1 MQRLRRLRR
10 SAAMRDLVAETQ
22 VRTGALIYP
31 IFVIDGENIKEEV
44 PSMPGV
50 FRYSVDRLEEIVD
63 EILVCQIGGTM
74 LFGVPAH
81 KDERGSEAYT
91 AASRRSVRK
100 RAKSCSS
107 SPISACANTPRTGIA
122 GCSRAVTWTTTR
134 PCRCM
139 QRRRWRQPERGR
151 TWSRPPR

>member
-10 SAAMRDLVAETQ
+10 SASMRDLVAETQ

-50 FRYSVDRLEEIVD
+50 FRYSVDRPEEIVD
-63 EILVCQIGGTM
+63 EMPVCQIGGTM

-81 KDERGSEAYT
+81 KE
-91 AASRRSVRK
+91 
-100 RAKSCSS
+100 
-107 SPISACANTPRTGIA
+107 
-122 GCSRAVTWTTTR
+122 
-134 PCRCM
+134 
-139 QRRRWRQPERGR
+139 ERGR
-151 TWSRPPR
+151 QACSGNGLLRPPIAPTNPLSAPKG

>member
-31 IFVIDGENIKEEV
+31 IFVIDGENIREEV

-50 FRYSVDRLEEIVD
+50 YRYSVDRLEEIVD
-63 EILVCQIGGTM
+63 EMLACQIGGTM

-81 KDERGSEAYT
+81 KDDLGSEAY
-91 AASRRSVRK
+91 AEDGVVQRAIRRIKQLCAQK
-100 RAKSCSS
+100 REALLV
-107 SPISACANTPRTGIA
+107 IA
-122 GCSRAVTWTTTR
+122 DI
-134 PCRCM
+134 
-139 QRRRWRQPERGR
+139 
-151 TWSRPPR
+151 